1 MKDILAE
8 IENYF
13 KHIGAVYG
21 PRLFL
26 DRALQDVEIAQT
38 PSSEGVKKQP
48 SVKAEPRSA
57 FDRTKKTFKNS
68 VPPQKSPE
76 LEAYFQEIKDCTQ
89 CALSATRSHFVFGH
103 GNPKADIL
111 FIGEAPGQ
119 EEDEQGIP
127 FVGRAGKLLDKMLRA
142 IGLSKEDVYIANVL
156 KCRPPQNRDPLPD
169 EVLKCEPYLHRQ
181 MELIQP
187 KILVALGRVA
197 GNTLLRQESALS
209 ALRNQ
214 VHTYKDK
221 PLIVTYHPA
230 ALLRNPRWKAS
241 SWQDLKKIKKLLSEL

>member
-1 MKDILAE
+1 MKDIIQE
-8 IENYF
+8 IEDYF
-13 KHIGAVYG
+13 KTVKAVYG

-26 DRALQDVEIAQT
+26 DHPLQDVEETQ
-38 PSSEGVKKQP
+38 
-48 SVKAEPRSA
+48 AEPAKTAPVPSA
-57 FDRTKKTFKNS
+57 APQAAGAPKTSFKKR

-76 LEAYFQEIKDCTQ
+76 LEAFYQEIKDCDQ
-89 CALSATRSHFVFGH
+89 CALSATRKHLVFGH
-103 GNPKADIL
+103 GNPSADIM

-119 EEDEQGIP
+119 DEDEQGVP
-127 FVGRAGKLLDKMLRA
+127 FVGRAGQLLDKMLIA
-142 IGLSKEDVYIANVL
+142 IGLCKEDVYIANVL

-197 GNTLLRQESALS
+197 GNTLLRQEGALS

-214 VHTYKDK
+214 VHSYKEI

-241 SWQDLKKIKKLLSEL
+241 SWQDLKRIKKLLSEV